1 MKSSMRQWRRLTLAL
16 ALAWVLWVLL
26 SYFPD
31 AHLGDSAP
39 SGGVPLRQPPDSRRL
54 SSIPASRRQPS
65 AAAVSA
71 SPEAEPRT
79 GSAAPEAGRHPDY
92 GERET
97 PGPDDG
103 DPRSLAAWSA
113 FGTEDVGSRS
123 DPAPPSQ
130 ERNSRSAEYANRVGG
145 GEEEDEEEEE
155 EDERADVAAEKS
167 GSVLRLLWKGRLS
180 VDMLDP
186 WLQRAQKEYVEAN
199 THHVAFGGPR
209 RASRST
215 RQLLCQMKAQARL
228 STLDGSEKP
237 FSSLGWARLVPSLPL
252 GRMRAFNTCAVV
264 SSAGAI
270 LRSGLGKEIDA
281 HDAVVRF
288 NAAPTKGYERDVG
301 SKTTIRLVNSMIV
314 ASPEF
319 KTSSL
324 YKNVTLVA
332 WDPPPYTLNLHQWY
346 ASPDYDLFGP
356 YVEQRKFHPDQP
368 FYILHPSYLW
378 GLWDVIQGNT
388 KVNIQPNPPSS
399 GFIGTVLMMTLCQQ
413 VHVYEF
419 IPSMRKTD
427 LCHYY
432 QRHFDKAC
440 TLGSY
445 HPLLYEKRLIQRIN
459 GGSEGDL
466 RRKGRVTLPGFRTLD
481 CHAGEPGR

>member
-1 MKSSMRQWRRLTLAL
+1 MSNMLDIFVQLFVGSAPFDSDVHPQKKEDEEEDKKGVQQQVCDRQTTRTVGSARRSRKCGFHSYWLRGLDVAKMKSSMRQWRRLTLAV
-16 ALAWVLWVLL
+16 ALAWLLWVLF

-31 AHLGDSAP
+31 AHLGDATAR
-39 SGGVPLRQPPDSRRL
+39 LCQPPDSRRL

-65 AAAVSA
+65 AMAAAVSA
-71 SPEAEPRT
+71 SPEA
-79 GSAAPEAGRHPDY
+79 SATPEAGRD
-92 GERET
+92 RET
-97 PGPDDG
+97 PGPDDA
-103 DPRSLAAWSA
+103 DAPNLAAWSA
-113 FGTEDVGSRS
+113 FGTEDVGS
-123 DPAPPSQ
+123 PSQ
-130 ERNSRSAEYANRVGG
+130 DRTSRSAENANRIGG
-145 GEEEDEEEEE
+145 GGEEEEE
-155 EDERADVAAEKS
+155 EDDERVEKS

-199 THHVAFGGPR
+199 THHVAYRGR
-209 RASRST
+209 RRTTRST
-215 RQLLCQMKAQARL
+215 RQLLCQMKAQARI

-252 GRMRAFNTCAVV
+252 GRMPAFNTCAVV

-270 LRSGLGKEIDA
+270 LRSGLGKEIDS
-281 HDAVVRF
+281 HDAVMRF

-301 SKTTIRLVNSMIV
+301 TKTTIRLVNSMIV

-332 WDPPPYTLNLHQWY
+332 WDPPPYTLNLHEWY

-399 GFIGTVLMMTLCQQ
+399 GFIGCQ
-413 VHVYEF
+413 ECLSSA
-419 IPSMRKTD
+419 ISPPT
-427 LCHYY
+427 
-432 QRHFDKAC
+432 
-440 TLGSY
+440 
-445 HPLLYEKRLIQRIN
+445 
-459 GGSEGDL
+459 GSE
-466 RRKGRVTLPGFRTLD
+466 
-481 CHAGEPGR
+481 CIW